1 MGLAEAEMV
10 ALNQGGNGG
19 FRLAGMVVDK
29 RERRERE
36 REDWGVRRE
45 KSEIIKYMRENKKNF
60 FFLELCKYI

>member
-29 RERRERE
+29 REERERE
-36 REDWGVRRE
+36 RGLRSGKRE
-45 KSEIIKYMRENKKNF
+45 KSEIIKYMRENKK
-60 FFLELCKYI
+60 KQ

>member
-36 REDWGVRRE
+36 RERE
-45 KSEIIKYMRENKKNF
+45 RIEE
-60 FFLELCKYI
+60 

>member
-45 KSEIIKYMRENKKNF
+45 KSEIIKYMRENKKIF
-60 FFLELCKYI
+60 FF

>member
-60 FFLELCKYI
+60 FF

>member
-1 MGLAEAEMV
+1 MGVAEAEMV

-45 KSEIIKYMRENKKNF
+45 KSEIIKYMRENKKKF
-60 FFLELCKYI
+60 FF